1 MLIEYYPS
9 NSFLHRL
16 DVRTKTLWFI
26 IITFISFRFDSPVIN
41 LVLVLTLW
49 LMIYLSGSPLSTI
62 KHVLKPLIPIFIIML
77 VVTGFTYPAEN
88 IHNAANKKVLFAFP
102 GNTLPLTIG
111 GVLYGFT
118 LVLRIFVMV
127 LASSLITLSTSI
139 EDIIQFLKKIKLPY
153 QVAFV
158 IATGLRFIPTMQKK
172 SEMIQDAQRARGA
185 NPGKG
190 GIVKSIKSFIPVLIP
205 MIVDS
210 IRMSDN
216 LAMATLNRGFGS
228 MKKTTDLHEIKM
240 QGSDYII
247 CAAGIILMIIMILA
261 GSKITGVI

>member
-16 DVRTKTLWFI
+16 DVRTKFLWFI
-26 IITFISFRFDSPVIN
+26 ILTIISFKFDSPVIN
-41 LVLVLTLW
+41 LTLVLVLW
-49 LMIYLSGSPLSTI
+49 LLVFFSGSPLSTI

-77 VVTGFTYPAEN
+77 IVTGFTCPSSK
-88 IHNAANKKVLFAFP
+88 IHVEAYKRILFSFP
-102 GNTLPLTIG
+102 GNTLPLTFG
-111 GVLYGFT
+111 GLLYGLT

-139 EDIIQFLKKIKLPY
+139 EDILQFLKIMKLPN
-153 QVAFV
+153 QLAFV
-158 IATGLRFIPTMQKK
+158 IATGIRFIPTMQKK

-190 GIVKSIKSFIPVLIP
+190 GIIKSIQSFIPVLIP

-210 IRMSDN
+210 LRMSDN

-240 QGSDYII
+240 QSYDYLI
-247 CAAGIILMIIMILA
+247 CLAGIVILFIVMLA
-261 GSKITGVI
+261 GSKNTGAI

>member
-1 MLIEYYPS
+1 MLIEYFPS

-26 IITFISFRFDSPVIN
+26 VITVISFRFDAPLVNLS
-41 LVLVLTLW
+41 LVLALW
-49 LMIYLSGSPLSTI
+49 LMLILSGSPLSTI

-77 VVTGFTYPAEN
+77 LVTGFTYPVAN
-88 IHNAANKKVLFAFP
+88 IHTESYKRIIFTFP
-102 GNTLPLTIG
+102 GEVFPLTIG
-111 GVLYGFT
+111 GILYGLT

-139 EDIIQFLKKIKLPY
+139 EDILQFLKKLKLPH
-153 QVAFV
+153 QLAFV
-158 IATGLRFIPTMQKK
+158 IATGIRFIPTMQKK

-190 GIVKSIKSFIPVLIP
+190 GIIKSIKSFIPVLIP

-210 IRMSDN
+210 LRMSDN

-240 QGSDYII
+240 QPYDYII
-247 CAAGIILMIIMILA
+247 CLAGVLMLIIAILA
-261 GSKITGVI
+261 GTQNTGAL